1 MSQHE
6 APRPGPESG
15 HPDSTGEAA
24 ATAAAWRVAP
34 SAGGAQTGARSER
47 LANLFPQSGFSKVT
61 LALPVFGIALI
72 VLLRSWGTISPVPLG
87 IYAIAVGLALL
98 LGILLKPWSVPYP
111 PGRRLYVELAAL
123 AGENAF
129 FVYMTG
135 WGPGLS
141 VAFVFVGSVSLIR
154 HGSRAWKAVIISNA
168 VAICLG
174 QVAVATGIAPSKLD
188 DVAAQTLATMGL
200 MAFVLMI
207 GYLTLVVRQ
216 MEQTSG
222 ELERS
227 EVRFRSLLQ
236 HSSDT
241 TIVFNPSGLA
251 ALYASPATFELLGIA
266 PECFYGRSVIEFVH
280 ADDAPRVRSEVSSAF
295 ERDVV
300 VRTEFR
306 VVTGSGATRHVEGT
320 FTDLRANDAIGG
332 IVINLHDITAGKR
345 LQERLSHDVH
355 HDALTN
361 LPNRRYF
368 LDRLREAISRS
379 RRTGLEPVV
388 YFLDL
393 DGFKQVNDRFGH
405 AVGDSVLVQL
415 SQRML
420 AVVRE
425 YDTLARLAGDE
436 FVVLSEHTV
445 GGEDAAAFATRLLG
459 CVDTPFHVASSVVHL
474 SLSVGVAFARAD
486 MTADQALDCADR
498 AMYVAK
504 RKPALHL
511 AISDPT
517 GTG

>member
-1 MSQHE
+1 MAQHE
-6 APRPGPESG
+6 APRPGPGSG
-15 HPDSTGEAA
+15 GPDPTGEDAA
-24 ATAAAWRVAP
+24 VAAAWRVAP
-34 SAGGAQTGARSER
+34 AGGAQTGARPVWV
-47 LANLFPQSGFSKVT
+47 AGLFPRSGFSKVT

-72 VLLRSWGTISPVPLG
+72 LLLRSWGTISPVPLS
-87 IYAIAVGLALL
+87 IYAFAVGIALL
-98 LGILLKPWSVPYP
+98 IGIVLKPWSVPYP

-123 AGENAF
+123 AAEDAF

-154 HGSRAWKAVIISNA
+154 HGSRAWKAVVITNG

-174 QVAVATGIAPSKLD
+174 QLAVATDIAPSKLD

-216 MEQTSG
+216 MEQTSR

-241 TIVFNPSGLA
+241 TIVFDPGGLA
-251 ALYASPATFELLGIA
+251 ARYASPATFELLDVA

-280 ADDAPRVRSEVSSAF
+280 PEDAPRVRAEVSSAF
-295 ERDVV
+295 LRKAVT
-300 VRTEFR
+300 RTEFR
-306 VVTGSGATRHVEGT
+306 VVTGSGAIRHVEGT
-320 FTDLRANDAIGG
+320 LTDLRTNDAIGG

-355 HDALTN
+355 HDALTD

-379 RRTGLEPVV
+379 RRTGVEPVV
-388 YFLDL
+388 FFLDL
-393 DGFKQVNDRFGH
+393 DGFKQVNDRHGH
-405 AVGDSVLVQL
+405 GVGDAVLVQL
-415 SQRML
+415 SQRMQS
-420 AVVRE
+420 VVRE

-436 FVVLSEHTV
+436 FVVLSEHTFD
-445 GGEDAAAFATRLLG
+445 GGEATAFATRLLG
-459 CVDTPFHVASSVVHL
+459 CVDAPFHVASSVVRL
-474 SLSVGVAFARAD
+474 SMSVGIAFARPG
-486 MTADQALDCADR
+486 MTADQVLDGADR

-504 RKPALHL
+504 RTPARHL

-517 GTG
+517 GSG